1 MPNNEWRP
9 AALWAFKAYEGDK
22 DFLNYFLKKLERFV
36 AGLLIRRIHSNYR
49 AAKYAELLRQLLNG
63 DGLEAKAFDL
73 SAEEKQEMMKQL
85 NTEIY
90 LQPQYIC
97 RYILMRLNSLAA
109 GHYEVS
115 NNKKIAIE
123 HVLPQHPDPDSGW
136 SQNFTEP
143 AVEYWTNRLGN
154 LLPLNRKKRRT
165 EAQGFEFEKKKE
177 VYFGSIVSD
186 SIIFTLTEQ
195 VINETEWTP
204 TVVEARH
211 RHMLN
216 TLYDVWSL
224 K

>member
-1 MPNNEWRP
+1 
-9 AALWAFKAYEGDK
+9 
-22 DFLNYFLKKLERFV
+22 V
-36 AGLLIRRIHSNYR
+36 
-49 AAKYAELLRQLLNG
+49 
-63 DGLEAKAFDL
+63 
-73 SAEEKQEMMKQL
+73 
-85 NTEIY
+85 
-90 LQPQYIC
+90 
-97 RYILMRLNSLAA
+97 
-109 GHYEVS
+109 
-115 NNKKIAIE
+115 
-123 HVLPQHPDPDSGW
+123 
-136 SQNFTEP
+136 
-143 AVEYWTNRLGN
+143 VEYWTTRLGN